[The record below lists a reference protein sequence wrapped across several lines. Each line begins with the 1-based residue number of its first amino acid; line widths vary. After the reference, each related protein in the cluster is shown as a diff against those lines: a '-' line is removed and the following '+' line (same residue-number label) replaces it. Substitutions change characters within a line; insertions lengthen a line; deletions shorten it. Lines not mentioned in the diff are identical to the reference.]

1 MQWQGAFI
9 KGHPVYMGS
18 LPDVSFMVEGE
29 LGEHADGFAELE
41 VVIETFDGQTKLRQ
55 DLAEALKSILEDD
68 SWLDLNVLAELLDIS
83 AEQDMK
89 MSFVWRD
96 ANGMRRSISVFRIS
110 GLIIDFDKK
119 AFVLQKDE
127 IAMAEMIVPPG
138 WKFVAG
144 SGRKDSWRVRRCSR
158 APPRHELVC
167 DDIRVVSP
175 RWPEAADCYRTS
187 YDRVAILGR

>member
-1 MQWQGAFI
+1 MQPELRSEEIRLRGGDAVQGAFI
-9 KGHPVYMGS
+9 KGHPPVYMGS

-110 GLIIDFDKK
+110 G
-119 AFVLQKDE
+119 
-127 IAMAEMIVPPG
+127 G
-138 WKFVAG
+138 
-144 SGRKDSWRVRRCSR
+144 
-158 APPRHELVC
+158 
-167 DDIRVVSP
+167 
-175 RWPEAADCYRTS
+175 
-187 YDRVAILGR
+187 

>member
-1 MQWQGAFI
+1 
-9 KGHPVYMGS
+9 MGS

-89 MSFVWRD
+89 MSFV
-96 ANGMRRSISVFRIS
+96 GETPTVCVEVLSIPYF
-110 GLIIDFDKK
+110 G
-119 AFVLQKDE
+119 
-127 IAMAEMIVPPG
+127 
-138 WKFVAG
+138 
-144 SGRKDSWRVRRCSR
+144 
-158 APPRHELVC
+158 
-167 DDIRVVSP
+167 
-175 RWPEAADCYRTS
+175 ADN
-187 YDRVAILGR
+187 